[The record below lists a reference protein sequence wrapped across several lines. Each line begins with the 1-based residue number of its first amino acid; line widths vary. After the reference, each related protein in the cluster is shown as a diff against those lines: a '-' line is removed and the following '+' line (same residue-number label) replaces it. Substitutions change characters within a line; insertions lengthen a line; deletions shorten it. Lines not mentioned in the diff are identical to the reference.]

1 MANCH
6 DLFLEFYDKIV
17 LPETKKETL
26 RKAHDAIRDRIE
38 KKFAV
43 AGRTPVP
50 LFRDQGS
57 YAIHTI
63 VNPINGEYDIDDGV
77 YLQNLNK
84 TDNKDWPTPETV
96 HQWVY
101 DAVDGHTD
109 QKPIDKRTCVRVVY
123 TGQYHVDLP
132 IYAPLKGD
140 NLHAE
145 KGKKNWNPSN
155 PQAVTDWFQKAMK
168 QYGDQLRR
176 MVRYFKAWADYNSKD
191 GKLPSGFIFT
201 VLVVEKFVTSERD
214 DVCFGQLARAL
225 HSRMISSPYVNNP
238 ADPSEDLYQRYDDKE
253 KKSFLDF
260 LRRLQDAASN
270 ALSTEGKKDACTWWY
285 KEFGDRWANCDALD
299 EEDKP
304 RYTKGPAILKDDAR
318 SA

>member
-17 LPETKKETL
+17 LPETKKESL
-26 RKAHDAIRDRIE
+26 RKAREAIRDRIE
-38 KKFAV
+38 KKFV
-43 AGRTPVP
+43 EAGRTPVP

-77 YLQNLNK
+77 YLQNLDKTNK
-84 TDNKDWPTPETV
+84 KNWPSPETA
-96 HQWVY
+96 HQWVF

-109 QKPIDKRTCVRVVY
+109 QKPIDKRTCVRVIY
-123 TGQYHVDLP
+123 KGKYHVDLP
-132 IYAPLKGD
+132 IYAELNGNKF
-140 NLHAE
+140 HAE
-145 KGKKNWNPSN
+145 KGPKGWNPSD
-155 PQAVTDWFQKAMK
+155 PQKVTKWFQNVIK
-168 QYGDQLRR
+168 QHGDQLRR
-176 MVRYFKAWADYNSKD
+176 MVRYFKAWGDYNSKD

-201 VLVVEKFVTSERD
+201 VLVVENLAITERD
-214 DVCFGQLARAL
+214 DVCFGKLIKAL
-225 HSRMISSPYVNNP
+225 HARMLSIPYVYNP
-238 ADPSEDLYQRYDDKE
+238 VDPSEDLYQQYNDKE
-253 KKSFLDF
+253 KRRFIDL
-260 LRRLQDAASN
+260 LRRVQVAASN
-270 ALSTEGKKDACTWWY
+270 ALTAESKKDACKNWY